1 MTLKLLLPL
10 LAGLSIVI
18 QGTLNKTSANQL
30 GIATAL
36 LLNSLIL
43 LIIAIGFWLLMKYSV
58 LSGWGNTA
66 SLSFSELKW
75 WQYLPG
81 ILGFVII
88 LTTPLAIQHLGA
100 NLTFALIICT
110 QLIISLLWDSLAQKS
125 WPSFSSWMG
134 IAIMMVGVL
143 VLLSGKRG

>member
-10 LAGLSIVI
+10 LAGISIVI

-30 GIATAL
+30 GIASAL

-43 LIIAIGFWLLMKYSV
+43 LVIAIGFWLLMKYSV
-58 LSGWGNTA
+58 LSGFGETS
-66 SLSFSELKW
+66 SLHFSDLKW

-88 LTTPLAIQHLGA
+88 LSTPLAIQHLGA

-110 QLIISLLWDSLAQKS
+110 QLIISLLWDSLAQKAWPNLIS
-125 WPSFSSWMG
+125 WLG
-134 IAIMMVGVL
+134 IAVMVSGVL
-143 VLLSGKRG
+143 ILLAGKK

>member
-10 LAGLSIVI
+10 LAGISIVI

-30 GIATAL
+30 GIASAL
-36 LLNSLIL
+36 LLNSLVL
-43 LIIAIGFWLLMKYSV
+43 LAISIGFWLLMKYSV
-58 LSGWGNTA
+58 LSGWGGMT
-66 SLSFSELKW
+66 SLSFSDLKW

-88 LTTPLAIQHLGA
+88 LSTPLAIQHLGA

-110 QLIISLLWDSLAQKS
+110 QLIISLLWDSLEQRAWPNLVS
-125 WPSFSSWMG
+125 W
-134 IAIMMVGVL
+134 VGVGVMAAG
-143 VLLSGKRG
+143 VLILLMGKR